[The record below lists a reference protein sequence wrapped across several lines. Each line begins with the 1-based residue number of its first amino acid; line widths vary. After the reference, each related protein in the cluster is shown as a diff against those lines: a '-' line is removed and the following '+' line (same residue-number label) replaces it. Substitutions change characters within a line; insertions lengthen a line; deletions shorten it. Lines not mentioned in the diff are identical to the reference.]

1 MVDLSQLISELYESV
16 EGSESAQRYYD
27 RHGIESL
34 GVLTVY
40 EDERADLI
48 AEHLAEIINGKI
60 VVEIGAGI
68 GLLAC
73 HLAMRARRVY
83 AIEADP
89 TWMSCFVAALYERKP
104 KNLTYIFGAAEDAPH
119 LYADVALFCTHSG
132 RDAMRKAASRFAPIV
147 IDVYGELL
155 AKSADP
161 DILRILKLSET
172 ATRHGL

>member
-1 MVDLSQLISELYESV
+1 MSEVSQLLSSAYEAF
-16 EGSESAQRYYD
+16 EGSEAAEGYYD

-40 EDERADLI
+40 DDERADLI
-48 AEHLAEIINGKI
+48 ANHLGEMIDGKI

-89 TWMSCFVAALYERKP
+89 TWMSCFVAAIYERKP
-104 KNLTYIFGAAEDAPH
+104 KNLTYIFGAAEEAPH
-119 LYADVALFCTHSG
+119 IAADVALFCTHSG
-132 RDAMRKAASRFAPIV
+132 RDAMRKAASRFAPVV

-155 AKSADP
+155 TKSTDP